1 MLFFFILF
9 LLFNL
14 LIWSPRALQFTYHQT
29 NEPMQEE
36 NVCLKV
42 LEVEVHIATSIN
54 NRNGNS

>member
-14 LIWSPRALQFTYHQT
+14 LIWSPRALQSTYHQT

-42 LEVEVHIATSIN
+42 LEVEVHIATSIS